1 MTGEENPMTDKPLN
15 AAPSGV
21 PLEIII
27 TVSGGMVSTVY
38 ASDAACTV
46 TVVDWDDAADNGAD
60 YFPLKG
66 FASRAACEA
75 HLRQLISVG

>member
-1 MTGEENPMTDKPLN
+1 MTDKPLN

-38 ASDAACTV
+38 ASDATCTV
-46 TVVDWDDAADNGAD
+46 TIVDWDDAADDGAD

-75 HLRQLISVG
+75 QLRQLIPVG

>member
-1 MTGEENPMTDKPLN
+1 MTDKPLN

-27 TVSGGMVSTVY
+27 TVSGGMVSAVY
-38 ASDAACTV
+38 ASHPDCSV
-46 TVVDWDDAADNGAD
+46 TVLDWDDAADDGAD
-60 YFPLKG
+60 YFPMRG

-75 HLRQLISVG
+75 HLRQLIPVG

>member
-1 MTGEENPMTDKPLN
+1 MADKPLN
-15 AAPSGV
+15 VSPSGV

-38 ASDAACTV
+38 VSYPDCSV
-46 TVVDWDDAADNGAD
+46 TVLDWDDAADDGAD

-66 FASRAACEA
+66 FANRAACEA